1 VHYRGWDVLLK
12 RRIRLALPVLS
23 RYSTAATT
31 TDTTA
36 TDTTAAA
43 ATADS
48 GNDSTADSNS
58 SSGWRVV
65 TVTLLRH
72 PRSGAVRIE
81 AVAASDTTTTTITAN
96 NSSAAVAVPLQGITA
111 AAAELPAVLQEA
123 GASHLLLPPTRT
135 CKGGYSARCAAAE
148 ARSRAVALALI
159 GALRLSPFVQDA
171 VELGALAYHRARSLA
186 ERALLQCTSWGLRL
200 GACIRGRGRGGA
212 EVLREVRRLGSR
224 LLLVRVTD
232 DWGGLCIEAID
243 SNRREVSMSAIVVL
257 LCYCCA
263 TRMLVSKSIYCAAF
277 ALSTTC
283 KLSCVP
289 GTLTRASCYIHILH
303 CSVSSVSALF
313 E

>member
-1 VHYRGWDVLLK
+1 MYYRGWDVLLK

-23 RYSTAATT
+23 RYNAASAT
-31 TDTTA
+31 

-43 ATADS
+43 TADS
-48 GNDSTADSNS
+48 SNDSTTDINNNS

-81 AVAASDTTTTTITAN
+81 AVAAPDITTVTTAN
-96 NSSAAVAVPLQGITA
+96 SSSTVVAATPLQGITA
-111 AAAELPAVLQEA
+111 AAAELPAVLHEA
-123 GASHLLLPPTRT
+123 GASHLLLAPTLT
-135 CKGGYSARCAAAE
+135 GSYSARCTAAE
-148 ARSRAVALALI
+148 ARSHAVALALV

-171 VELGALAYHRARSLA
+171 IALGALAYHRARSLA
-186 ERALLQCTSWGLRL
+186 ERALLQCTSWALRL

-224 LLLVRVTD
+224 LLLVRVSD

-243 SNRREVSMSAIVVL
+243 TNRREVSSATVL
-257 LCYCCA
+257 LLCVTLLLLHTA
-263 TRMLVSKSIYCAAF
+263 LALTSICSDAL

-283 KLSCVP
+283 KLIGAV
-289 GTLTRASCYIHILH
+289 
-303 CSVSSVSALF
+303 
-313 E
+313 

>member
-23 RYSTAATT
+23 SYSTAATT

-58 SSGWRVV
+58 SSSWRVV

-81 AVAASDTTTTTITAN
+81 AVAAAASSTTITAI
-96 NSSAAVAVPLQGITA
+96 SSSTAEVAMPLQGITA

-123 GASHLLLPPTRT
+123 GASHLLLPLTVA
-135 CKGGYSARCAAAE
+135 CEGGYSARCAAAE
-148 ARSRAVALALI
+148 ARSHAVALALI

-171 VELGALAYHRARSLA
+171 LELGALAYHRARSLA
-186 ERALLQCTSWGLRL
+186 ERALQQCTSWGLHL

-212 EVLREVRRLGSR
+212 EVLKEVRRLGSR
-224 LLLVRVTD
+224 LLLVRVSD

-243 SNRREVSMSAIVVL
+243 LNKREVSMYAAVVL
-257 LCYCCA
+257 LCYYCVAQCACFRVYLLCC
-263 TRMLVSKSIYCAAF
+263 TCA
-277 ALSTTC
+277 
-283 KLSCVP
+283 KHYV
-289 GTLTRASCYIHILH
+289 
-303 CSVSSVSALF
+303 
-313 E
+313 